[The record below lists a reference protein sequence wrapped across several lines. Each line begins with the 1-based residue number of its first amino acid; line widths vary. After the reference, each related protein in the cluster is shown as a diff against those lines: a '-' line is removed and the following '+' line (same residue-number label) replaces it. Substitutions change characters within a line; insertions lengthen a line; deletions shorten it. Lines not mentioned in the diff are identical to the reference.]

1 MTHTH
6 IQDFF
11 QGVGCLKDNVVCH
24 GGRSGGGGW
33 GGEDTI
39 WISEKM
45 IFSGVQTLLALFDF
59 VHVKVNLIGYWKR
72 DNH

>member
-24 GGRSGGGGW
+24 GGRSGGGGVRGW
-33 GGEDTI
+33 GYYMNFRKNDFFRGTDPTGPI
-39 WISEKM
+39 WFCTCK
-45 IFSGVQTLLALFDF
+45 GKFDWIL
-59 VHVKVNLIGYWKR
+59 KER
-72 DNH
+72 